1 MKTVLVLSWNLQ
13 TEGTFFFHFSWNAVV
28 LDGHDVEALCRA
40 FHDANVAEGKP
51 TCIVAKTYKGR
62 GING

>member
-1 MKTVLVLSWNLQ
+1 MLVLSCNLSNVKVHS
-13 TEGTFFFHFSWNAVV
+13 FFYFSWNAIV

-40 FHDANVAEGKP
+40 FHDANVAKGKP
-51 TCIVAKTYKGR
+51 TCVVAKTYKGR